1 MLKIGQENNFDE
13 FFQEVKNNDSTKYI
27 FEFMEG
33 FWPDNLE
40 NFESIY
46 AKNYESLV
54 NKFLS
59 NLVGDNYV
67 KYQSNSD
74 ANFYDGCNY
83 AWIRTIKPMTCKE
96 FYDFMTSDNFWHDDD
111 QIFSDSSDAGNT
123 KVIKIVE

>member
-1 MLKIGQENNFDE
+1 MLKLGQENDFDE
-13 FFQEVKNNDSTKYI
+13 FFKEVENNDSTKYI

-33 FWPDNLE
+33 IWPENLE
-40 NFESIY
+40 NFESTD
-46 AKNYESLV
+46 AENYGSLV

-59 NLVGDNYV
+59 NRVGDNYV

-83 AWIRTIKPMTCKE
+83 VWIRTIKPMTCKE
-96 FYDFMTSDNFWHDDD
+96 FYNFMKSDYFWHDDD
-111 QIFSDSSDAGNT
+111 LIFRLDAGNT